1 MDRNTVDIKVGR
13 VIRQWTL
20 NIYGTDSV
28 LLDRSSN
35 IWFLIKQYLELL
47 PNDYKPLEDRSEHIS
62 FYLLVDGKD
71 TLVKHDYLDRCLRL
85 NMLYRCYIPPEG
97 QARIRKY
104 MENQFRAAFLIWMQA
119 RQEYP
124 VEKISHSI
132 SAFLLSVGVDVES
145 QLLARLQKYWYRW
158 RQKNPSKPKVH
169 IFF

>member
-1 MDRNTVDIKVGR
+1 MDRNTVDIEVGK
-13 VIRQWTL
+13 VIRQWTI
-20 NIYGTDSV
+20 NVYGKDTV

-47 PNDYKPLEDRSEHIS
+47 PNNYHPLADRSEYIS

-71 TLVKHDYLDRCLRL
+71 TLSKRDYLDRVLRL

-97 QARIRKY
+97 QVRIRRY
-104 MENQFRAAFLIWMQA
+104 LENQFRASFLIWMQA

-132 SAFLLSVGVDVES
+132 SDFLLSVGVDLDNK
-145 QLLARLQKYWYRW
+145 LLARLQKYWYRW
-158 RQKNPSKPKVH
+158 RKNNTESNKVH